1 MNKILK
7 YSAVLLA
14 YVLSFSFGAC
24 TDEYEYSKAN
34 IEGEQ
39 VYFSNKLSSHI
50 ELSKSES
57 SIKVPV
63 NRINKEG
70 SLVVDLNVT
79 TADNNKVN
87 VPTSVA
93 FADGEDVAYLSVTY
107 DPATIEYGHSE
118 DITIS
123 IKDESYTT
131 PYGGS
136 SYTFS
141 VGLSEWK
148 LLGTSGYYREGILSS
163 FYGTDVLTYQ
173 VEIQENINTPGIY
186 RVVTPYGPGTDFYS
200 TYITSAEPEFAWTG
214 ETNTS
219 MIINATDPDNVY
231 ISGDFYPGTDDGMAS
246 RGYGKMHLFS
256 VVEDEAKSLGSIEAV
271 KQEEPELFGTLRD
284 GIITFP
290 QVGVYVN
297 FDDSFEPLGYL
308 NTSNLAVALPSYEF
322 TDYTSSFEY
331 TGRFIDLND
340 NYYMQGTIT
349 LGEDVTVAKYI
360 LAAEGD
366 DVDAII
372 EALDNGSVEPLGTIT
387 ANTDVKIPLTESGKY
402 YMIVV
407 TYDADGKMRGSSV
420 TGFTFSVSST
430 QPDWQPLF
438 TGTFIHNYQPAFIT
452 DNNNNYVGN
461 PLISMLENNYSTVLY
476 QDANDPTS
484 FKIEP
489 WIRDETSLPFTMGSE
504 GNITFKDVETGF
516 ADRNNGP
523 LYAGDAAVMFGAS
536 QVTSAYDPEEGMFIF
551 GTVYYCEGPL
561 WYGGAFEV
569 FQITGQARA
578 YGKNKQRE
586 FKPLFVKKA
595 GSKAK
600 RIKNM
605 KATKKVNIKG
615 KFVRK

>member
-14 YVLSFSFGAC
+14 YVLSFSLGAC
-24 TDEYEYSKAN
+24 TDEYEYSKAS

-63 NRINKEG
+63 NRIGKEG

-93 FADGEDVAYLSVTY
+93 FADGEDVAYLSVSY
-107 DPATIEYGHSE
+107 DPATIDYGHTE

-141 VGLSEWK
+141 VGLSEWET
-148 LLGTSGYYREGILSS
+148 LGTSGFYREGVLSS
-163 FYGTDVLTYQ
+163 FYGTDVLTYK

-200 TYITSAEPEFAWTG
+200 RYVTSAEPEFAWTG

-219 MIINATDPDNVY
+219 MIINATDPEHVY
-231 ISGDFYPGTDDGMAS
+231 ISGEFYAGTDDGMAD

-256 VVEDEAKSLGSIEAV
+256 VVEDEIKSEGSLQAV
-271 KQEEPELFGTLRD
+271 IDKEPELFGTLQD

-290 QVGVYVN
+290 QIGLYVN
-297 FDDSFEPLGYL
+297 FDRSLEPLGWL
-308 NTSNLAVALPSYEF
+308 NTSNLAVALPGYEF

-331 TGRFIDLND
+331 TGRFIDVKD
-340 NYYMQGTIT
+340 NYFAQGHIT
-349 LGEDVTVAKYI
+349 LGEDVAVAKYI

-372 EALDNGSVEPLGTIT
+372 EALDNGSVEPIGTIT
-387 ANTDVKIPLTESGKY
+387 ESTDVKIQLTEGGNY

-420 TGFTFSVSST
+420 TSFTFNVNST

-438 TGTFIHNYQPAFIT
+438 TGTFVHNFQPGFIT
-452 DNNNNYVGN
+452 DNGGNYVGN
-461 PLISMLENNYSTVLY
+461 PIISAIPNNYSTVLY

-484 FKIEP
+484 FKVEP
-489 WIRDETSLPFTMGSE
+489 WISNDTSLPFTMNSDGD
-504 GNITFKDVETGF
+504 ITFKDVETGF
-516 ADRNNGP
+516 EHQKFGP
-523 LYAGDAAVMFGAS
+523 LYVGDANAMFNAGR
-536 QVTSAYDPEEGMFIF
+536 VTSFFDSENSMFAFATIYYF
-551 GTVYYCEGPL
+551 GEDV
-561 WYGGAFEV
+561 WYGGAYEI
-569 FQITGQARA
+569 FQITGQAKV
-578 YGKNKQRE
+578 YGKNKHRE
-586 FKPLFVKKA
+586 LKPVFAKKA

-600 RIKNM
+600 QM
-605 KATKKVNIKG
+605 KKAKVAKQAKVKG
-615 KFVRK
+615 NLVRK